1 MAVIDGPHLGSVVTG
16 RATSLSGLST
26 PQFVFAYG
34 SLAVAAGPLSRTPSA
49 RGWIAELPGFARRWG
64 VAMDNARD
72 LPGYKHYRLVDGTR
86 PEVFVTFLD
95 IVRRAGAAVNGVCLP
110 VGDEALALLDRRER
124 NYVRRDV
131 TAQIDGAPGRV
142 WAYAGSPSARARL
155 RRARA
160 RGRAVISA
168 EYLQQVTAGLRA
180 LGPGELAA
188 LQASLTGDAPPVWEL
203 ARIDS
208 A

>member
-1 MAVIDGPHLGSVVTG
+1 M
-16 RATSLSGLST
+16 RE
-26 PQFVFAYG
+26 FVFAYG
-34 SLAVAAGPLSRTPSA
+34 SLAAADGA
-49 RGWIAELPGFARRWG
+49 RGRVTDLRGFARRWG

-72 LPGYKHYRLVDGTR
+72 LPRYKHYRRPDGSR
-86 PEVFVTFLD
+86 PAVCVAFLD
-95 IVRRAGAAVNGVCLP
+95 IVRRRGATVTGVCLP
-110 VGDEALALLDRRER
+110 VDGDELAALDVRER

-131 TAQIDGAPGRV
+131 TALVDGAPGRV

-168 EYLQQVTAGLRA
+168 EYLALVAAGLGA
-180 LGPGELAA
+180 HELAR
-188 LQASLTGDAPPVWEL
+188 LQASLTGEELPVWEL
-203 ARIDS
+203 VRIDS